1 MMLLHDVVLSLSDA
15 EALSALLEAHRR
27 ALSTESDAA
36 DALGEVLA
44 HARRVPDEALPG
56 DRVALGSAVT
66 YAEEPSGA
74 RRTVSL
80 ADPAGADL
88 ARGRIS
94 VLSPIGRALIGRRR
108 GELVD
113 VELPAGRIVTIQV
126 LAVRPHRESLREA
139 A

>member
-1 MMLLHDVVLSLSDA
+1 MILHDVLLSLSDA
-15 EALSALLEAHRR
+15 EALSALLDAHRR
-27 ALSTESDAA
+27 AQSSESEAA
-36 DALGEVLA
+36 EALAEVLA
-44 HARRVPDEALPG
+44 HARRVPDERLPA
-56 DRVALGSAVT
+56 DRVELGSRVT

-74 RRTVSL
+74 RRTWSL
-80 ADPAGADL
+80 AFPADADL

-113 VELPAGRIVTIQV
+113 VELPGGRIVTIQV
-126 LAVRPHRESLREA
+126 LAVRPEQAELRKA